1 MSEFQNGQ
9 EIYQFSEK
17 KSINKAVV
25 ICHAII
31 ATILTISY
39 LIEVLKGART
49 LSYVLILFA
58 LAEIPV
64 LLEIISYKKDPENGL
79 IKHFAG
85 VGYSTFY
92 VFILFTTD
100 NILAFTY
107 AIPMFIVII
116 LYMDMKYCLMIA
128 VGAFVVNIVK
138 VVMVLLAGNVEA
150 VTIANSEIQIALV
163 GLTGGFLVLANYII
177 VKINEQKLEIV
188 NQEKNKVSGLLQN
201 ILEVSEVLTE
211 GVEVVTGQMQILN
224 DSMNETKTA
233 MTEVSAGTN
242 ETAESIQ
249 NQLLKTEEIQNF
261 IQDVTDVSGAIN
273 QSMDSANTQ
282 ITIGQENMQH
292 LMDNADSSKQAGDR
306 VSSEMQVLEEQAHNM
321 QQIID
326 IITSIANQT
335 SMLALNASI
344 EAARAGEA
352 GRGFAVVASEISGLA
367 NQTQQ
372 STVKITDSIE
382 SVVATLQNVAE
393 AVNQLI
399 DNNEKQ
405 NTSAKLTSDSFV
417 LIADSA
423 KEAKDRAEQLI
434 GVVDELAA
442 ANQVIVDT
450 TQTVSAIMEEVSA
463 HSNETLDVSE
473 KNLQVVLQVSE
484 QVDRLKEQTE
494 KLQAAEK

>member
-1 MSEFQNGQ
+1 
-9 EIYQFSEK
+9 
-17 KSINKAVV
+17 
-25 ICHAII
+25 
-31 ATILTISY
+31 
-39 LIEVLKGART
+39 
-49 LSYVLILFA
+49 
-58 LAEIPV
+58 
-64 LLEIISYKKDPENGL
+64 
-79 IKHFAG
+79 
-85 VGYSTFY
+85 
-92 VFILFTTD
+92 
-100 NILAFTY
+100 
-107 AIPMFIVII
+107 
-116 LYMDMKYCLMIA
+116 
-128 VGAFVVNIVK
+128 
-138 VVMVLLAGNVEA
+138 
-150 VTIANSEIQIALV
+150 
-163 GLTGGFLVLANYII
+163 
-177 VKINEQKLEIV
+177 
-188 NQEKNKVSGLLQN
+188 
-201 ILEVSEVLTE
+201 
-211 GVEVVTGQMQILN
+211 
-224 DSMNETKTA
+224 
-233 MTEVSAGTN
+233 
-242 ETAESIQ
+242 
-249 NQLLKTEEIQNF
+249 
-261 IQDVTDVSGAIN
+261 
-273 QSMDSANTQ
+273 MDSANTQ

-306 VSSEMQVLEEQAHNM
+306 VSSEKQVLEEQAHNM

-417 LIADSA
+417 LISDSA
-423 KEAKDRAEQLI
+423 REAKDRAEQLI

-450 TQTVSAIMEEVSA
+450 TQTVSAIMQEVSA
-463 HSNETLDVSE
+463 HSSETLDVSE

>member
-1 MSEFQNGQ
+1 MSEKQLEQ
-9 EIYQFSEK
+9 EMYQFSEK
-17 KSINKAVV
+17 KSVNKAVT

-31 ATILTISY
+31 ATVLTISY

-49 LSYVLILFA
+49 LSYVLVLFA
-58 LAEIPV
+58 MAEIPV
-64 LLEIISYKKDPENGL
+64 LLEIIAYKKNPENNM

-92 VFILFTTD
+92 VFILFTAE
-100 NILAFTY
+100 NILTFTY

-116 LYMDMKYCLMIA
+116 LYMDMKYCCMIA
-128 VGAFVVNIVK
+128 VGAFIVNIVK
-138 VVMVLLAGNVEA
+138 IVMTLTSGNVEA
-150 VTIANSEIQIALV
+150 IDIAYAEIQIALI
-163 GLTGGFLVLANYII
+163 GITGGFLVAANYIT

-211 GVEVVTGQMQILN
+211 GVEVVTEQMQILN
-224 DSMNETKTA
+224 NSMNETKVA

-282 ITIGQENMQH
+282 ISIGQENMQN
-292 LMDNADSSKQAGDR
+292 LMDNANSSKQAGDK
-306 VSSEMQVLEEQAHNM
+306 VASEMQILEEQAHNM

-372 STVKITDSIE
+372 STVKITESIG
-382 SVVATLQNVAE
+382 SVVETLQNVTD

-399 DNNEKQ
+399 ENNDKQ

-450 TQTVSAIMEEVSA
+450 TQTVSAIMQEVSA
-463 HSNETLDVSE
+463 HSSETLEVSE
-473 KNLQVVLQVSE
+473 KNLQVVLQVSD
-484 QVDRLKEQTE
+484 QVERLKEQTG

>member
-39 LIEVLKGART
+39 LIEVKGART

-128 VGAFVVNIVK
+128 GGAFVVNIVK

-150 VTIANSEIQIALV
+150 VNIANSEIQIALV

-177 VKINEQKLEIV
+177 VKINEQSLKL
-188 NQEKNKVSGLLQN
+188 
-201 ILEVSEVLTE
+201 
-211 GVEVVTGQMQILN
+211 
-224 DSMNETKTA
+224 
-233 MTEVSAGTN
+233 
-242 ETAESIQ
+242 
-249 NQLLKTEEIQNF
+249 
-261 IQDVTDVSGAIN
+261 
-273 QSMDSANTQ
+273 
-282 ITIGQENMQH
+282 
-292 LMDNADSSKQAGDR
+292 
-306 VSSEMQVLEEQAHNM
+306 
-321 QQIID
+321 
-326 IITSIANQT
+326 
-335 SMLALNASI
+335 
-344 EAARAGEA
+344 
-352 GRGFAVVASEISGLA
+352 
-367 NQTQQ
+367 
-372 STVKITDSIE
+372 
-382 SVVATLQNVAE
+382 
-393 AVNQLI
+393 
-399 DNNEKQ
+399 
-405 NTSAKLTSDSFV
+405 
-417 LIADSA
+417 
-423 KEAKDRAEQLI
+423 
-434 GVVDELAA
+434 
-442 ANQVIVDT
+442 
-450 TQTVSAIMEEVSA
+450 
-463 HSNETLDVSE
+463 
-473 KNLQVVLQVSE
+473 
-484 QVDRLKEQTE
+484 
-494 KLQAAEK
+494 

>member
-1 MSEFQNGQ
+1 MSEYQNEQGM
-9 EIYQFSEK
+9 YQFSEK

-163 GLTGGFLVLANYII
+163 GLTGGFLVAANYII

-211 GVEVVTGQMQILN
+211 GVEIVTGQMQVLN
-224 DSMNETKTA
+224 NSMNETKTA

-306 VSSEMQVLEEQAHNM
+306 VASEMQVLEEQAHNM

-434 GVVDELAA
+434 GMVDELAA

-450 TQTVSAIMEEVSA
+450 TQTVSAIMQEVSA
-463 HSNETLDVSE
+463 HSSETLDVSE